1 MNAHIKKSPHY
12 GVMARQCCCLHI
24 TQARLDWSI
33 NVSCMMSNWLKTRCL
48 AHFNVPDKHINKNKE
63 EAFKKLNFYQY
74 NLCKHCNCPK
84 IIKYSLENKIVL
96 SEWWVE
102 NCKWKYRLNLGW
114 ILEISNEL
122 HQKRLHK
129 YIIHLYIMIF
139 RGIKRLI

>member
-1 MNAHIKKSPHY
+1 MNAHIKKMSPHY
-12 GVMARQCCCLHI
+12 GVMARQCCCLHT

-48 AHFNVPDKHINKNKE
+48 AHFNVPNKPINKNK
-63 EAFKKLNFYQY
+63 EAFKKLNFQLY

-84 IIKYSLENKIVL
+84 IIKYALEKKIVL

-102 NCKWKYRLNLGW
+102 EWKYNLILGW

-122 HQKRLHK
+122 HQKRL
-129 YIIHLYIMIF
+129 YHLIIMIF